1 MENTYRAK
9 EGPERIQVLDI
20 EIEPVFRRIEAD
32 IAE

>member
-1 MENTYRAK
+1 MESTYRAK
-9 EGPERIQVLDI
+9 EGPERVWVLGI